1 MNLSQTVRSML
12 RRWYIL
18 LAGLLVAAGLAVS
31 VWNRVPPTY
40 TRTSTQIL
48 LPGEGSI
55 PTGSNPYLFVGGLAP
70 TADILVRGLASNDV
84 IGQATK
90 GHSASSVQVVR
101 DPTTSGPVIVI
112 TVESESDASA
122 EQVLAAMD
130 RRTASL
136 LDSLQAEEKI
146 PEKRRISVVPVS
158 FDTEGTVSQ
167 KTRMMFTGAAG
178 IAIVVLTVL
187 VAAFVEGVSRNRRA
201 KRDAAQQTSPTPDDG
216 TSSSPAHPGETS
228 PSPAT
233 PSSPVS
239 PPPDGDVDL
248 AGRGEHDHR
257 APVG

>member
-18 LAGLLVAAGLAVS
+18 VAGLLVAAGLAFS
-31 VWNRVPPTY
+31 VWDRVPPTY

-84 IGQATK
+84 IGEAIEGHPATT
-90 GHSASSVQVVR
+90 VQVVR
-101 DPTTSGPVIVI
+101 DPTTSGPVIVVA
-112 TVESESDASA
+112 VESESDASA
-122 EQVLAAMD
+122 EAVLAAMD

-136 LDSLQAEEKI
+136 LDSLQAEENI

-158 FDTEGTVSQ
+158 LDTEGTINQ

-178 IAIVVLTVL
+178 IAIVMLTVL
-187 VAAFVEGVSRNRRA
+187 VAAFVEGVSRHRRA
-201 KRDAAQQTSPTPDDG
+201 RRGAAQQTSPTPDDG
-216 TSSSPAHPGETS
+216 TSSSPADPEEAS

-239 PPPDGDVDL
+239 PPPDGDEDL
-248 AGRGEHDHR
+248 AGRQERDDR

>member
-1 MNLSQTVRSML
+1 MNLSQTVRSLL

-18 LAGLLVAAGLAVS
+18 VVGLLVAVGLAFG

-70 TADILVRGLASNDV
+70 AADILVRGLSSNDV
-84 IGQATK
+84 INEAVEGHPDTK
-90 GHSASSVQVVR
+90 VQVVR
-101 DPTTSGPVIVI
+101 DPTTSGPVIVV

-122 EQVLAAMD
+122 EKVLADMD
-130 RRTASL
+130 RRTGSL

-146 PEKRRISVVPVS
+146 PERRRISVVPVS
-158 FDTEGTVSQ
+158 LDTEGTVNQ

-178 IAIVVLTVL
+178 IAVVVLTVL
-187 VAAFVEGVSRNRRA
+187 VAALVEGVSRHRRA
-201 KRDAAQQTSPTPDDG
+201 KRHAKRQAPPSPTA
-216 TSSSPAHPGETS
+216 SSSPAEQDETS
-228 PSPAT
+228 APPAT
-233 PSSPVS
+233 PSSPV
-239 PPPDGDVDL
+239 PPPDSDEDL
-248 AGRGEHDHR
+248 VGRGDRDNR